1 METLLFYLLRVS
13 ISAAVLY
20 GCYKL
25 FISKT
30 TFYSTNRILLL
41 AVFALTLIIPLFTI
55 QLPEIKWFQQPET
68 EITNLSVL
76 ENVTVI
82 NETPDTLPS
91 KEIPWLSILLIAYLT
106 GAGICLLRYSAGS
119 IRMMLIIR
127 SAGKITLPDGNTLY
141 ISEQN
146 IAPFS
151 WMRYMVI
158 SGKDFT
164 EDNADIIRHEQAHV
178 AHRHSIDLTLV
189 DMYCIVFWFNPF
201 TWLLRNELRNVHEY
215 QADAAVLEN
224 RNDYREYQLLLI
236 RHCVGE
242 HKFSAANNFEFNNLQ
257 KRIQMIMKTKSS
269 NKMKWLYSS
278 LIFSCLI
285 AVTILSVSPL
295 QAKTPQVVKVNEKN
309 TSATDNLKGKTDD
322 IKIVKINSVDN
333 PDVRVDENDVVVL
346 EKKIKKEGKTE
357 TVKINPVSEKPL
369 YIVDGMP
376 VNSIDQINPNDIESI
391 SVLKDKSA
399 TALYGEKG
407 KNGVILITLKKPV
420 KLNVTKDPV
429 NTGVSNNQTEA
440 KDTFSIRRKTITNRK
455 GEKQEVYIAK
465 QNDFLQNPPLFLLDD
480 KEITEKQMKNIATD
494 DIESISVLKDKS
506 ATELYG
512 EKGKNGVV
520 IIHLKENVKTLK

>member
-30 TFYSTNRILLL
+30 TFYSTNRIFLL
-41 AVFALTLIIPLFTI
+41 AVFVITLIIPLFTI
-55 QLPEIKWFQQPET
+55 QLPEINWFQQPET

-82 NETPDTLPS
+82 KETPETLPE
-91 KEIPWLSILLIAYLT
+91 KEIPWQSILLIAYLT
-106 GAGICLLRYSAGS
+106 GAGICLLRYAVGS
-119 IRMMLIIR
+119 VRMMLIIR
-127 SAGKITLPDGNTLY
+127 SARKVSMPDDNPLY

-158 SGKDFT
+158 SKKDFT
-164 EDNADIIRHEQAHV
+164 EENADIIRHEQAHV
-178 AHRHSIDLTLV
+178 AHRHSVDLTLV
-189 DMYCIVFWFNPF
+189 DMYCILFWFNPF

-242 HKFSAANNFEFNNLQ
+242 HKFSVAINFEFNNLQ
-257 KRIQMIMKTKSS
+257 KRIQMIMRTKSS

-278 LIFSCLI
+278 VIFSCLI
-285 AVTILSVSPL
+285 ATTILSVSPL
-295 QAKTPQVVKVNEKN
+295 QAKEPQKAKVTEN
-309 TSATDNLKGKTDD
+309 TTVITDSLLGKVTNRK
-322 IKIVKINSVDN
+322 IIVKKVTDF
-333 PDVRVDENDVVVL
+333 PDSLQGD
-346 EKKIKKEGKTE
+346 KKIIIKEKRTDKDGKTE
-357 TVKINPVSEKPL
+357 TIEINSIGEKPL
-369 YIVDGMP
+369 MIVDGLP
-376 VNSIDQINPNDIESI
+376 VRSIDNINPNDIESI

-399 TALYGEKG
+399 TAIYGEKG
-407 KNGVILITLKKPV
+407 KNGVILITTKKSVEIKGTKIPV
-420 KLNVTKDPV
+420 ISKVTV
-429 NTGVSNNQTEA
+429 NQTEA
-440 KDTFSIRRKTITNRK
+440 KDTFTIRRKTITNSN

-465 QNDFLQNPPLFLLDD
+465 QKDFLQNPPLFLLDD
-480 KEITEKQMKNIATD
+480 KEITKEQMNNIATD
-494 DIESISVLKDKS
+494 DIQSITVLKDKS
-506 ATELYG
+506 ATDIYG

-520 IIHLKENVKTLK
+520 LIKTKGYDKK

>member
-82 NETPDTLPS
+82 NETPDTLPA
-91 KEIPWLSILLIAYLT
+91 KEIPWQSILLIAYLT
-106 GAGICLLRYSAGS
+106 GAGICLLRYAAGS

-127 SAGKITLPDGNTLY
+127 SARKVTMPDGNPLY

-146 IAPFS
+146 IAAFS

-158 SGKDFT
+158 SKKDFT
-164 EDNADIIRHEQAHV
+164 EENADIIRHEQAHV

-189 DMYCIVFWFNPF
+189 DMYCILFWFNPF

-242 HKFSAANNFEFNNLQ
+242 HKFSVANNFEFNNLQ
-257 KRIQMIMKTKSS
+257 KRIKMIMRTKSS
-269 NKMKWLYSS
+269 NKTKWLYSS
-278 LIFSCLI
+278 LIFGSLL
-285 AVTILSVSPL
+285 AVTILSVNTL
-295 QAKTPQVVKVNEKN
+295 QAKTPQEVNVTEKN
-309 TSATDNLKGKTDD
+309 TSVTDALKVEINE
-322 IKIVKINSVDN
+322 IKIVGNAEDN
-333 PDVRVDENDVVVL
+333 PDVRVDGKNVVVP

-407 KNGVILITLKKPV
+407 KNGVILITLKKQV

-429 NTGVSNNQTEA
+429 NTGVSNNQTEV
-440 KDTFSIRRKTITNRK
+440 KDTVNIRRKTITNRK

-465 QNDFLQNPPLFLLDD
+465 QNDFLQNPPLFILDEN
-480 KEITEKQMKNIATD
+480 EITKEQMENIAPN
-494 DIESISVLKDKS
+494 DIDNVTVLKDKA
-506 ATELYG
+506 ATSLYG

-520 IIHLKENVKTLK
+520 LIKTKGYDKK

>member
-82 NETPDTLPS
+82 NETPDTLPA
-91 KEIPWLSILLIAYLT
+91 KEIPWQSILLIAYLT

-189 DMYCIVFWFNPF
+189 DMYCIVFWFNPIA
-201 TWLLRNELRNVHEY
+201 WLLRCELRDLHEY
-215 QADAAVLEN
+215 QADADVVEN
-224 RNDYREYQLLLI
+224 RSDYREYQLLLI

-242 HKFSAANNFEFNNLQ
+242 HKFSVANNFEFNNLQ
-257 KRIQMIMKTKSS
+257 KRIQMIMRTKSS

-278 LIFSCLI
+278 LFFSSLM

-295 QAKTPQVVKVNEKN
+295 HAKELKKINVNESI
-309 TSATDNLKGKTDD
+309 TSATDALQGKITNIEIINKDNTGNTDSLQD
-322 IKIVKINSVDN
+322 GKKVIV
-333 PDVRVDENDVVVL
+333 VR
-346 EKKIKKEGKTE
+346 
-357 TVKINPVSEKPL
+357 
-369 YIVDGMP
+369 
-376 VNSIDQINPNDIESI
+376 Q
-391 SVLKDKSA
+391 LKDTPSQK
-399 TALYGEKG
+399 
-407 KNGVILITLKKPV
+407 ILP
-420 KLNVTKDPV
+420 
-429 NTGVSNNQTEA
+429 
-440 KDTFSIRRKTITNRK
+440 
-455 GEKQEVYIAK
+455 
-465 QNDFLQNPPLFLLDD
+465 
-480 KEITEKQMKNIATD
+480 
-494 DIESISVLKDKS
+494 
-506 ATELYG
+506 
-512 EKGKNGVV
+512 
-520 IIHLKENVKTLK
+520 

>member
-30 TFYSTNRILLL
+30 TFHKANRTILMG
-41 AVFALTLIIPLFTI
+41 VFALTLILPLFSIT
-55 QLPEIKWFQQPET
+55 LPEIKWFQKSET

-82 NETPDTLPS
+82 NETPDTLPA
-91 KEIPWLSILLIAYLT
+91 KEIPWQSILLIAYMT
-106 GAGICLLRYSAGS
+106 GAGICLLRYAAGS

-127 SAGKITLPDGNTLY
+127 SARKVTMPDGNNLY
-141 ISEQN
+141 ISEQK

-158 SGKDFT
+158 SRKDFT
-164 EDNADIIRHEQAHV
+164 EENTDIIRHEQAHA
-178 AHRHSIDLTLV
+178 AHLHSIDLMLA
-189 DMYCIVFWFNPF
+189 DMYCIAFWFNPF
-201 TWLLRNELRNVHEY
+201 AWLLRCELRDLHEY
-215 QADAAVLEN
+215 QADADMVEN
-224 RNDYREYQLLLI
+224 RSDYREYQLLLI

-242 HKFSAANNFEFNNLQ
+242 HKFSVANNFEFNNLQ
-257 KRIQMIMKTKSS
+257 KRIQMIMRTKSS
-269 NKMKWLYSS
+269 NKTKWLYSS
-278 LIFSCLI
+278 LIFGGLL
-285 AVTILSVSPL
+285 AVTILSVNTL
-295 QAKTPQVVKVNEKN
+295 QAKTPQEVNVTEEN
-309 TSATDNLKGKTDD
+309 TSATDALKGEINE
-322 IKIVKINSVDN
+322 IKIVGINAEDN
-333 PDVRVDENDVVVL
+333 PDVRVDGKNVVVP
-346 EKKIKKEGKTE
+346 EKKIKKDGKTE
-357 TVKINPVSEKPL
+357 TVKINTALEKAL

-376 VNSIDQINPNDIESI
+376 VNSIEQINPNDIESI
-391 SVLKDKSA
+391 SVLKNKSA
-399 TALYGEKG
+399 TELYGEKG

-440 KDTFSIRRKTITNRK
+440 KDTFSIRRKTITNSK

>member
-82 NETPDTLPS
+82 NETPDTLPA

-106 GAGICLLRYSAGS
+106 GAGICLLRYAAGS

-127 SAGKITLPDGNTLY
+127 SAGKVSMQDGNTLY
-141 ISEQN
+141 ISEQM

-158 SGKDFT
+158 SKKDFT

-257 KRIQMIMKTKSS
+257 KRIKMIMRTKSS
-269 NKMKWLYSS
+269 NKTKWLYSS
-278 LIFSCLI
+278 LIFGGLL
-285 AVTILSVSPL
+285 AVTILSVNTL
-295 QAKTPQVVKVNEKN
+295 QAKTPQEVNVTEKN
-309 TSATDNLKGKTDD
+309 TSATDALKVEINE
-322 IKIVKINSVDN
+322 IKIVGNAEDN
-333 PDVRVDENDVVVL
+333 PDVRVDGKNVVVP

-440 KDTFSIRRKTITNRK
+440 KDTFSIRRKTITNSK

-480 KEITEKQMKNIATD
+480 KEITKEQMKNIATD
-494 DIESISVLKDKS
+494 DIQNITVLKDKS
-506 ATELYG
+506 ATDIYG
-512 EKGKNGVV
+512 DKGKNGVV
-520 IIHLKENVKTLK
+520 IIHLKENVKNLK

>member
-1 METLLFYLLRVS
+1 METLLFYLLRIS
-13 ISAAVLY
+13 ISAAVIY
-20 GCYKL
+20 GCYKI

-30 TFYSTNRILLL
+30 TFYKANRTILLG
-41 AVFALTLIIPLFTI
+41 VFALTLILPLFSI
-55 QLPEIKWFQQPET
+55 SLPEINWFRQPET
-68 EITNLSVL
+68 EITDLSLL
-76 ENVTVI
+76 ENVTVD
-82 NETPDTLPS
+82 NTTPATAPS
-91 KEIPWLSILLIAYLT
+91 KPVPWQNILMIAYLT
-106 GAGICLLRYSAGS
+106 GFIICLLRYAAGMV
-119 IRMMLIIR
+119 RMMHIIR
-127 SAGKITLPDGNTLY
+127 SAEKVQLPEGNTLFVTGCD
-141 ISEQN
+141 

-151 WMRYMVI
+151 WMKFIVI
-158 SGKDFT
+158 SEKDFRDENT
-164 EDNADIIRHEQAHV
+164 DIIRHEQAHV

-189 DMYCIVFWFNPF
+189 DMYCIAFWFNPIA
-201 TWLLRNELRNVHEY
+201 WLLRNELRNVHEY

-376 VNSIDQINPNDIESI
+376 VNNIDQINPNDIESI

-440 KDTFSIRRKTITNRK
+440 KDTFSIRRKTITNSK

>member
-189 DMYCIVFWFNPF
+189 DMYCIVSWFNPF
-201 TWLLRNELRNVHEY
+201 TWLLRNELRDVHEH

-242 HKFSAANNFEFNNLQ
+242 NKFSIANNFEFNNLQ
-257 KRIQMIMKTKSS
+257 KRIKMIMRTKSS
-269 NKMKWLYSS
+269 GKTKWLYSS
-278 LIFSCLI
+278 LIFGGLL
-285 AVTILSVSPL
+285 AVTILSVNTL
-295 QAKTPQVVKVNEKN
+295 QAKTPQKVKATEQN
-309 TSATDNLKGKTDD
+309 TSATNTLKGKNNE
-322 IKIVKINSVDN
+322 IKIVKIYSGDN
-333 PDVRVDENDVVVL
+333 PDVRVDGKNAVVP
-346 EKKIKKEGKTE
+346 EKKIIKEGKTE
-357 TVKINPVSEKPL
+357 TVEINTAREKPL
-369 YIVDGMP
+369 FIVDGMP
-376 VNSIDQINPNDIESI
+376 VNSIEQINPNDIESV
-391 SVLKDKSA
+391 SVLKNKSA
-399 TALYGEKG
+399 TELYGEKG
-407 KNGVILITLKKPV
+407 KNGVVLITMKKPV
-420 KLNVTKDPV
+420 NSNV
-429 NTGVSNNQTEA
+429 SENQTVA
-440 KDTFSIRRKTITNRK
+440 KDTVKIRRKIITNSK

-465 QNDFLQNPPLFLLDD
+465 RNDFLQNPPLFLLDD
-480 KEITEKQMKNIATD
+480 KEITKEQMNNIATD
-494 DIESISVLKDKS
+494 DIQSITVLKDKS

-520 IIHLKENVKTLK
+520 IIHLKENVKNLK